1 MATVYEVS
9 PGDLIPAAAKDL
21 KENVKI
27 KKPDWAEYVK
37 TGAHVERIP
46 ENPDWWFHRAASVLR
61 KVYINGP
68 VGVQSLRV
76 AYGSTE
82 NRGVKPSAFRKAGG
96 KNVRVILQDFDK
108 LGFTEKVVTKGQCGR
123 RVTSKGQ
130 SYLDK
135 IAGNILKK

>member
-9 PGDLIPAAAKDL
+9 PGELITAAAKDL
-21 KENVKI
+21 KENVKL
-27 KKPDWAEYVK
+27 KKPLWAEYVK
-37 TGAHVERIP
+37 TGAHADRMP
-46 ENPDWWFHRAASVLR
+46 EDPDWWYHRAASVLR

-76 AYGSTE
+76 AYGSTK
-82 NRGVKPSAFRKAGG
+82 NRGVKPQAFYKAGG
-96 KNVRVILQDFDK
+96 KNVRVILQEFDK

-135 IAGNILKK
+135 IASNLLKK

>member
-1 MATVYEVS
+1 MTTVYEI
-9 PGDLIPAAAKDL
+9 PAGDLIEAAAKDL
-21 KENVKI
+21 KEKALL

-37 TGAHVERIP
+37 TGSHVERIP
-46 ENPDWWFHRAASVLR
+46 ENPDWWYHRAASVLR

-76 AYGSTE
+76 AYGSTK
-82 NRGVKPSAFRKAGG
+82 NRGVKPEAFRKAGG

-123 RVTSKGQ
+123 RVTAKGQ

-135 IAGNILKK
+135 IATNLQKK

>member
-9 PGDLIPAAAKDL
+9 AGDLIPAAAKDL
-21 KENVKI
+21 KENVKL
-27 KKPDWAEYVK
+27 KKPLWAEYVK
-37 TGAHVERIP
+37 TGSHADKMP
-46 ENPDWWFHRAASVLR
+46 EDPDWWFHRAASVLR

-76 AYGSTE
+76 AYGSTK
-82 NRGVKPSAFRKAGG
+82 NRGVKPQAFTKAGG
-96 KNVRVILQDFDK
+96 KNVRVILQEFDK
-108 LGFTEKVVTKGQCGR
+108 LGFTEKVITKGQCGR

-135 IAGNILKK
+135 IAGNLLKK